1 MISGVNTSVNTKLQ
15 IKRTSSFK
23 PAVSKSAE
31 SGATAHCFTHWLTLR
46 PFNTPYAFT
55 LIEIML
61 AISIGAIIMAIG
73 LPAFVNAMRKE
84 DLRKAVSEVV
94 EGCSHARAQAILKGV
109 PMEFVIRAED
119 GSLSV
124 QPARLRN
131 SGEPF
136 GKEAS
141 QIGQSSAESPS
152 IPSGFS
158 SQLPSDVGVKLVYVN
173 FQDKMELP
181 EARVRFFP
189 NGTSDEFTVILFS
202 TKGEKKISLDLV
214 TGLADVETLR

>member
-1 MISGVNTSVNTKLQ
+1 MISGVNTKSQ
-15 IKRTSSFK
+15 IMRASNPH
-23 PAVSKSAE
+23 PAVSRRAA
-31 SGATAHCFTHWLTLR
+31 SGATEPCFAHWLTLR
-46 PFNTPYAFT
+46 HFDTPHAFT

-141 QIGQSSAESPS
+141 QVGQSAAESATL
-152 IPSGFS
+152 PSGFS

-173 FQDKMELP
+173 LQDKMELP